1 MLIKGDDQLPMSCA
15 VVQMLASSGTLTPNV
30 AIVDTTDSTLFAS
43 GTVSLVDE
51 RLALKVIAKPKDR
64 SPLTL
69 RTPVKLEGSF
79 EQPHVSLEAKPLER
93 KLAAA
98 AALALINPLAAI
110 IPLIDLGDPQA
121 NACQRTLQQLRGE
134 GGREALAQGAGK
146 NAGIA
151 APRRALAAAS
161 AAIRK

>member
-1 MLIKGDDQLPMSCA
+1 VIQ
-15 VVQMLASSGTLTPNV
+15 VQASHGTLTPNV

-43 GTVSLVDE
+43 GTMSLVDE
-51 RLALKVIAKPKDR
+51 RLALTVSAKPKDK

-79 EQPHVSLEAKPLER
+79 DQPHVRLEAKPLER

-98 AALALINPLAAI
+98 AALALINPLAGI
-110 IPLIDLGDPQA
+110 LPLIDLGDPQA

-146 NAGIA
+146 NAGVRA
-151 APRRALAAAS
+151 PPRRALAAAS
-161 AAIRK
+161 APIHT